1 MSALTEAERE
11 VRRDDVDAVARI
23 LMDAWERAEGTRVGL
38 SYIATHADMARAL
51 IASDWLAAREA
62 AAREAMLAEVEA
74 LAERM
79 LACVGCYDEAIQ
91 DCPRHGESAAG
102 FYIPQA
108 ADEMFALA
116 RRLREGGPDCPGGAS

>member
-23 LMDAWERAEGTRVGL
+23 LMDAWERAEGSRVGL

-62 AAREAMLAEVEA
+62 AAREAVLAEVEA
-74 LAERM
+74 LAREFIPPYNCELR
-79 LACVGCYDEAIQ
+79 YDGTEDLSI
-91 DCPRHGESAAG
+91 AAWVEDR
-102 FYIPQA
+102 FEVV
-108 ADEMFALA
+108 DRLHALVA
-116 RRLREGGPDCPGGAS
+116 RLRADA